1 MRSGPPRRRAR
12 RRRLKW
18 RVFLALAA
26 LIIIVGLVKLAGPLA
41 TIRAQA
47 DRLAQ
52 LDMQKA
58 SLFAERAE
66 LEEQKRGLA
75 TEDGQEAAARRQG
88 YLRPGE
94 RRLIFV
100 RPEPEQADSQ
110 ADQTPASPDH

>member
-1 MRSGPPRRRAR
+1 MRSGAPRRRGGR
-12 RRRLKW
+12 RFLKW
-18 RVFLALAA
+18 RVFLALAG
-26 LIIIVGLVKLAGPLA
+26 LVIIVGFLKLAGPLA
-41 TIRAQA
+41 TIRTQA

-66 LEEQKRGLA
+66 LEEQKRHLA

-100 RPEPEQADSQ
+100 REEPEQADSQ
-110 ADQTPASPDH
+110 TDHSPAPPDH

>member
-1 MRSGPPRRRAR
+1 MRSGAPRKRAR
-12 RRRLKW
+12 RSYLKW
-18 RVFLALAA
+18 RVFLALA
-26 LIIIVGLVKLAGPLA
+26 GLVIVLGFLKLAGPLA
-41 TIRAQA
+41 TIRTQV

-66 LEEQKRGLA
+66 LEEQKRRLA
-75 TEDGQEAAARRQG
+75 TEEGQEAAARRQG

-100 RPEPEQADSQ
+100 RQEPEQEDAQTDQ
-110 ADQTPASPDH
+110 APASPDH